1 MRCDDRIINQT
12 GHPPLRELAGHKNNN
27 MKKVSNMKRMADCFV
42 LKCSLFFLA
51 IMAMGQNA
59 SAYDYVGVAPGGQML
74 FYNIVDG
81 HAEVTSP
88 KQNEAHYG
96 YKTTGNLIIPSFIT
110 YLGQI
115 YPVTAIGDRAFQ
127 GCVLLTSVVIP
138 DSVTH
143 IGEFAFVD
151 CGGLTA
157 VNIPD
162 AITYIGRSAFAGCS
176 GLTSVHIGRSIQVI
190 DYFAFRNCSSL
201 TSLIIDGHAT
211 IRFWAFE
218 GCGNLTTAILSVD
231 TIFNSFKS
239 CDNLTNVTLG
249 PSLAFI
255 GDSAFGGCSRL
266 DSIVCKAMTPPSVS
280 SLSFIGVSDDAIV
293 VVPCGAAEAYESTGD
308 WAWSRFNIQEDFVY
322 DFSATSNDSARGT
335 ATIITGPTC
344 ENRWA
349 RVRADAYTGY
359 HFDHWSDGNRDNPRY
374 IVVLQDTHLVAY
386 FASDNEEEGI
396 EETAEDG
403 VKLYQSNGQI
413 VVEGAEGSRVM
424 VYDVYGRLLATMR
437 DDGGLL
443 RFDVPAAG
451 VYLVRVGD
459 APARRVAVV
468 W

>member
-1 MRCDDRIINQT
+1 
-12 GHPPLRELAGHKNNN
+12 
-27 MKKVSNMKRMADCFV
+27 MKRMADCFV

-51 IMAMGQNA
+51 IMAVGQNA
-59 SAYDYVGVAPGGQML
+59 SAYNYSEIAPNGQVL
-74 FYNIVDG
+74 YYNINFEDG
-81 HAEVTSP
+81 YAEVTNP
-88 KQNEAHYG
+88 RPAVYRP
-96 YKTTGNLIIPSFIT
+96 TGNLIIPSSIT

-115 YPVTAIGDRAFQ
+115 YPVTAIGDRAFER
-127 GCVLLTSVVIP
+127 CVLLTSVVIP

-176 GLTSVHIGRSIQVI
+176 GLNSVHIGRSIRLI

-280 SLSFIGVSDDAIV
+280 SISFIGVSDDAIV

-322 DFSATSNDSARGT
+322 DFSATSSDSARGT
-335 ATIITGPTC
+335 VTIITEPTC
-344 ENRWA
+344 DNGEA
-349 RVRADAYTGY
+349 AVRADAYLGY
-359 HFDHWSDGNRDNPRY
+359 HFARWSDGNRDNPRY

-386 FASDNEEEGI
+386 FVSDNEEEGI
-396 EETAEDG
+396 EEAAEEG
-403 VKLYQSNGQI
+403 AKLYQSNGQI

-424 VYDVYGRLLATMR
+424 VYDVYGRLLATKR